1 MYLNNRNF
9 RKSEKHRLSLSTAV
23 TQNTCQHQMST
34 LSPAK
39 TSKGDGKQSILDEE
53 IANHLK
59 EKKIQKNLF
68 KMFSLCRLCARCKD
82 DTELT
87 VPISEI
93 QSKLSLFCGWK
104 PSESE
109 AQMPPKACTVCVD
122 ELDRSLD
129 FFQTISAGEEQLL
142 KLISEQKEAESN
154 DLVPQV
160 EEIMLDVIKLEPEA
174 VDEICTQE
182 HGNSHENV
190 AMNGPDQVSE
200 KEHSIKAL
208 QNETT
213 TDISTK
219 KVPNCSSSE
228 RFLKELNDDDCL
240 ADGTITAA
248 GVAKLEKII
257 PSIKTISWSS
267 CQFECKRCDQMFEGA
282 TKFFAHNH
290 SIHFENVSRM
300 EFSCFYCDYKH
311 RREYILNR
319 HIAKAHF
326 GHLKYR

>member
-1 MYLNNRNF
+1 
-9 RKSEKHRLSLSTAV
+9 
-23 TQNTCQHQMST
+23 MST

-53 IANHLK
+53 IAIHLK
-59 EKKIQKNLF
+59 EKKKSEEKLF

-93 QSKLSLFCGWK
+93 QSKLSLFSGWK

-109 AQMPPKACTVCVD
+109 TQMPPKACTVCVD
-122 ELDRSLD
+122 ELDRSWD

-142 KLISEQKEAESN
+142 KLISEQKEVESN
-154 DLVPQV
+154 DLEPQV
-160 EEIMLDVIKLEPEA
+160 EEIMFDVIKLEPEA
-174 VDEICTQE
+174 VDEIFTQD

-190 AMNGPDQVSE
+190 VLDGPDQVSE
-200 KEHSIKAL
+200 KQNSIKAL
-208 QNETT
+208 HNETT
-213 TDISTK
+213 TEICAK
-219 KVPNCSSSE
+219 KFPNCSSSE
-228 RFLKELNDDDCL
+228 RFLRELNDVDCL

-257 PSIKTISWSS
+257 PSINTISWNS
-267 CQFECKRCDQMFEGA
+267 CQFECKRCNQMFEGA

-290 SIHFENVSRM
+290 SIHFEDVSRM

-311 RREYILNR
+311 RREFILNR